1 MRSPRRG
8 DGRQAGPTQHVLVRF
23 GSGGEWELDGDEL
36 SIGTLLH
43 TMMACDDPPGVME
56 QETAI
61 YAALESAARVE
72 VTPGSLTVLDGEGRI
87 ALEAVEAPS

>member
-1 MRSPRRG
+1 
-8 DGRQAGPTQHVLVRF
+8 
-23 GSGGEWELDGDEL
+23 
-36 SIGTLLH
+36 
-43 TMMACDDPPGVME
+43 MMACDDPPGVME